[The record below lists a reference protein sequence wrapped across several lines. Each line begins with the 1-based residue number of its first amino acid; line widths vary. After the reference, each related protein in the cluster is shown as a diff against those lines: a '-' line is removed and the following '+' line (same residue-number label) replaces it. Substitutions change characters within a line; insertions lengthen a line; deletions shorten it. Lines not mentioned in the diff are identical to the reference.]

1 MSQTPPP
8 PPPAQEPGS
17 APPQAPVAP
26 AEAAPPAPKR
36 RTGWIIAGVVAA
48 VVVLGLIALVVVF
61 GGQNTYEGNGVTF
74 DYPAT
79 WAVDDAAEFQ
89 TQAGDATWTVAVGPE
104 SGSDAVVVSSYALRS
119 DVGSVSPADLRA
131 ELENTFGGL
140 VTQAGGQVTEPLSEA
155 TMGGLDGYSIT
166 FTTPDT
172 EGGDLTTELTAVFEG
187 STQWNV
193 QCQSHADS
201 ADEIQEGCTAI
212 HDSFEVTAS
221 D

>member
-1 MSQTPPP
+1 
-8 PPPAQEPGS
+8 
-17 APPQAPVAP
+17 VAP
-26 AEAAPPAPKR
+26 AEAAPPARKR
-36 RTGWIIAGVVAA
+36 RTGWIVAGVVAG
-48 VVVLGLIALVVVF
+48 VVVLGFIALVVVF

-74 DYPAT
+74 DYPAA

-104 SGSDAVVVSSYALRS
+104 SGSDAVIVSSYALRS
-119 DVGSVSPADLRA
+119 DVGSVSPEDLQA

-140 VTQAGGQVTEPLSEA
+140 VTQAGGQVTEPLTEA

-172 EGGDLTTELTAVFEG
+172 QGGDLTTELTAVFEG
-187 STQWNV
+187 RTQWNV

-201 ADEIQEGCTAI
+201 ADEIQEGCTAVR
-212 HDSFEVTAS
+212 DSFEVTAS